1 MADLTQTT
9 IGGGSAI
16 LVAEN
21 RKSAYDVTA
30 VDYYGNKPL
39 TMFEVACGSAVNGQA
54 DSGEAIE
61 VIMRTIQKYAT
72 VVIRGALYNTNQNFC
87 VAIETPND
95 SQDWGGPDDSIN
107 ATTLV
112 EYIEEELKAL
122 GDLSGAT
129 PNQINYANLTC
140 TVKTTFQLA

>member
-39 TMFEVACGSAVNGQA
+39 TIFEVACGSALNGQA

-72 VVIRGALYNTNQNFC
+72 VVIRGALYNSNENFC
-87 VAIETPND
+87 VAVETPND
-95 SQDWGGPDDSIN
+95 SLDWDGAG
-107 ATTLV
+107 AETLV
-112 EYIEEELKAL
+112 EQIEDELIAL
-122 GDLSGAT
+122 GDLSSAT
-129 PNQINYANLTC
+129 PNQINYAGVTC
-140 TVKTTFQLA
+140 TVKTVFQVTT

>member
-72 VVIRGALYNTNQNFC
+72 VVIRGALYNTNENFC

-95 SQDWGGPDDSIN
+95 SQDWDGAG
-107 ATTLV
+107 AETLV
-112 EYIEEELKAL
+112 EQIEDELIAL
-122 GDLSGAT
+122 GDLSSAT
-129 PNQINYANLTC
+129 PNQIDYSGVTC

>member
-72 VVIRGALYNTNQNFC
+72 VVIRGALYNTNENFC

-95 SQDWGGPDDSIN
+95 SLDWDGAG
-107 ATTLV
+107 AATLV
-112 EYIEEELKAL
+112 QQIQDELTAL
-122 GDLSGAT
+122 GDKTGAT
-129 PNQINYANLTC
+129 PNQIDYTGLTC
-140 TVKTTFQLA
+140 TVKTTFELA

>member
-39 TMFEVACGSAVNGQA
+39 TIFEVACGSAVNGQA

-95 SQDWGGPDDSIN
+95 TQDWDGAG
-107 ATTLV
+107 AETLV
-112 EYIEEELKAL
+112 EQIEDELVAL
-122 GDLSGAT
+122 GDLSSAT
-129 PNQINYANLTC
+129 PNQIDYASVTC
-140 TVKTTFQLA
+140 TVKTVFQVTT

>member
-1 MADLTQTT
+1 MADLTQAT

-61 VIMRTIQKYAT
+61 VIIRTIQKYAT
-72 VVIRGALYNTNQNFC
+72 VVIRGALYNTNENFC

-95 SQDWGGPDDSIN
+95 SLDWDGAG
-107 ATTLV
+107 AATLV
-112 EYIEEELKAL
+112 QQIEDELTAL
-122 GDLSGAT
+122 GDKTAAT
-129 PNQINYANLTC
+129 PNQIDYSGLTC
-140 TVKTTFQLA
+140 TVKTTFELA

>member
-9 IGGGSAI
+9 IGGGSAL

-72 VVIRGALYNTNQNFC
+72 VVIRGALYNTNENFC

-95 SQDWGGPDDSIN
+95 TQDWDGAG
-107 ATTLV
+107 AETLV
-112 EYIEEELKAL
+112 EQIEDELIAL
-122 GDLSGAT
+122 GDLSSAT
-129 PNQINYANLTC
+129 PNQIDYSGVTC

>member
-9 IGGGSAI
+9 IGGGSAL

-95 SQDWGGPDDSIN
+95 TQDWDGAG
-107 ATTLV
+107 AETLV
-112 EYIEEELKAL
+112 EQIEDELVAL
-122 GDLSGAT
+122 GDLSGGT
-129 PNQINYANLTC
+129 PNQIDYSGLTC

>member
-9 IGGGSAI
+9 IGGGSAL

-72 VVIRGALYNTNQNFC
+72 VVIRGALYNTNENFC

-95 SQDWGGPDDSIN
+95 TQDWDGAG
-107 ATTLV
+107 AETLV
-112 EYIEEELKAL
+112 EQIEDELVAL
-122 GDLSGAT
+122 GDLSGGT
-129 PNQINYANLTC
+129 PNQIDYSGLTC

>member
-1 MADLTQTT
+1 MADLTQTL
-9 IGGGSAI
+9 IGGGSAL

-95 SQDWGGPDDSIN
+95 TQDWDGAG
-107 ATTLV
+107 AETLV
-112 EYIEEELKAL
+112 EQIEDELVAL
-122 GDLSGAT
+122 GDLSGGT
-129 PNQINYANLTC
+129 PNQIDYSGLTC

>member
-9 IGGGSAI
+9 IGGGSAL

-72 VVIRGALYNTNQNFC
+72 VVIRGALYNTNENFC

-95 SQDWGGPDDSIN
+95 TQDWDGAG
-107 ATTLV
+107 AETLV
-112 EYIEEELKAL
+112 EQIEDELIAL
-122 GDLSGAT
+122 GDKTGAT

>member
-95 SQDWGGPDDSIN
+95 TQDWDGAG
-107 ATTLV
+107 AETLV
-112 EYIEEELKAL
+112 EQIEDELIAL
-122 GDLSGAT
+122 GDKTGAT
-129 PNQINYANLTC
+129 PNQINYSNLTC

>member
-1 MADLTQTT
+1 MADLTQTL
-9 IGGGSAI
+9 IGGGSAL

-87 VAIETPND
+87 VAIETPNE
-95 SQDWGGPDDSIN
+95 SLDWDNDVSE
-107 ATTLV
+107 TKVTLV
-112 EYIEEELKAL
+112 EQIEDELIAL
-122 GDLSGAT
+122 GDLSGGT
-129 PNQINYANLTC
+129 PNQID
-140 TVKTTFQLA
+140 

>member
-9 IGGGSAI
+9 IGGGSAL

-30 VDYYGNKPL
+30 VDYYGNKTL

-95 SQDWGGPDDSIN
+95 TQDWDGAG
-107 ATTLV
+107 AETLV
-112 EYIEEELKAL
+112 EQIEDELVAL
-122 GDLSGAT
+122 GDLSGGT